1 MSNQS
6 SMTPSCDTWVA
17 LKDATRDGSVIL
29 AKNSDRPPMEAQ
41 PLVQAPRC
49 EYEPGAMV
57 KCTHIEIPQS
67 SVTYA
72 HIGSKIWWT
81 FGYEHGMNEH
91 GVAIGNE
98 AVWSKEP
105 REEGVGLLGMDL
117 IRLGL
122 ERGKSAYEAM
132 HVMIELL
139 QRYGQEGESEWPG
152 EWGGARN
159 DNSYIIADPNEAWVL
174 ETAGRY
180 WVAKHL
186 SQGVYSIS
194 NVYSIE
200 TEWDEAHPE
209 LVQHAIAEGWTR
221 TPASFNFA
229 RDYGDYWRSG
239 SNDPGMMQ
247 VRRNATLQCLRR
259 DVGNVS
265 VDVMMRICRDHHEG
279 TLLDPQWGAA
289 ESFWAMPCMHDSP
302 KAPFHTAASMV
313 AHLRGELQ
321 PLLRQVYFASFSN
334 PCTNVFQPFYLHG
347 PNVPAGYAVGTSKY
361 SLDSPWWDANRVK
374 LLCHLNFRA
383 LQPKVRE
390 IWGQIELAQ
399 AQRQRMAE
407 SQAQELLKAGNEPA
421 AALVLQLFVNEN
433 AKRVAQGYEQ
443 LNELLP
449 RTLAEEGIRY
459 LHSAYLKEWT
469 SKAGVPL
476 PLQ

>member
-98 AVWSKEP
+98 AVWSKER

-186 SQGVYSIS
+186 SQESIPS
-194 NVYSIE
+194 P
-200 TEWDEAHPE
+200 TC
-209 LVQHAIAEGWTR
+209 TR
-221 TPASFNFA
+221 S
-229 RDYGDYWRSG
+229 RRSG
-239 SNDPGMMQ
+239 MRHTLSWCSTRSRKGGPGH
-247 VRRNATLQCLRR
+247 RRASILLVIMAT
-259 DVGNVS
+259 
-265 VDVMMRICRDHHEG
+265 
-279 TLLDPQWGAA
+279 TGAQ
-289 ESFWAMPCMHDSP
+289 DR
-302 KAPFHTAASMV
+302 T
-313 AHLRGELQ
+313 
-321 PLLRQVYFASFSN
+321 
-334 PCTNVFQPFYLHG
+334 
-347 PNVPAGYAVGTSKY
+347 
-361 SLDSPWWDANRVK
+361 
-374 LLCHLNFRA
+374 
-383 LQPKVRE
+383 
-390 IWGQIELAQ
+390 I
-399 AQRQRMAE
+399 
-407 SQAQELLKAGNEPA
+407 QE
-421 AALVLQLFVNEN
+421 
-433 AKRVAQGYEQ
+433 
-443 LNELLP
+443 
-449 RTLAEEGIRY
+449 
-459 LHSAYLKEWT
+459 
-469 SKAGVPL
+469 
-476 PLQ
+476 